1 MASNKLT
8 VSELDFDNI
17 KTNLKTFL
25 QGQSEFQDY
34 DFEGSGFAVLIDLL
48 AYNTHYLGFNANML
62 ANEMYLDSADIRKNI
77 VSLAKMLGYTPNSPR
92 APIANLAVRVNNVPS
107 TTTSITMAKG
117 TVFTTQVDNTSYQ
130 FVTNQSYTIQ
140 PTAGVYN
147 FSSVDIYEGTLVTFK
162 YTVDSNDVDQKF
174 VIPSDN
180 ADTSTLKVS
189 IQTSASDTTTEVYS
203 LATSLSELNNTSKVY
218 FLQEGENGRFEIYFG
233 DGILGKKPI
242 DGNIIN
248 LEYIV
253 TNKTESNGAS
263 SFTLSGDVGGF
274 SDVTLTT
281 NTNAANGSEAQT
293 KESIR
298 YNAPLQ
304 YTAQDRAVTSKD
316 YETIVKSVY
325 PNAQSVSAWGGE
337 DDETPQYGVVKIAIK
352 PISGSTLTTTTKE
365 SIKTQLRKYNV
376 VSVRPEIVDPETTN
390 ILLTSN
396 VKYNAATTTK
406 TSDTLKSDIITTL
419 TNYNTN
425 TLNQFDGVFRYSKIV
440 GLIDNTDTSIVSN
453 ITTLKIRKDF
463 TPLIGTSSKYDV
475 YFRNALYNPHSGH
488 NSSAGGILSSTG
500 FKIDGDADT
509 IYFLDD
515 DGQGAVRRY
524 SLSGSTRVYANNSQG
539 TITYST
545 GQVTIN
551 SLNVSV
557 VENIRGAASSVIE
570 LTVTPSSND
579 IVPVRDQILNIDTA
593 NSTITVEAD
602 TFVGGSSE
610 AGVGYTTS
618 TSYTGSSGSSY

>member
-34 DFEGSGFAVLIDLL
+34 DFEGSGFAILIDLL

-107 TTTSITMAKG
+107 TTTSITMSKG

-140 PTAGVYN
+140 PNAGVFN
-147 FSSVDIYEGTLVTFK
+147 FSSVNVYEGTLVTFK
-162 YTVDSNDVDQKF
+162 YTVDTDDVDQKF

-203 LATSLSELNNTSKVY
+203 LATSLSELNDSSKVY
-218 FLQEGENGRFEIYFG
+218 FLQEGENGRYEIYFG

-263 SFTLSGDVGGF
+263 SFVLSGDIDGF
-274 SDVTLTT
+274 SDVTITT

-325 PNAQSVSAWGGE
+325 ANAQSVSAWGGE

-352 PISGSTLTTTTKE
+352 PISGSTLTTSTKE

-376 VSVRPEIVDPETTN
+376 VSVRPEIVDPETTS

-396 VKYNAATTTK
+396 VKFNSQTTSK
-406 TSDTLKSDIITTL
+406 DSETLKSNIITTL
-419 TNYNTN
+419 SNYNTN
-425 TLNQFDGVFRYSKIV
+425 TLNQFDGVFRYSKIL

-453 ITTLKIRKDF
+453 ITTIKMRKDF
-463 TPLIGTSSKYDV
+463 TPTLTVSSKYNV
-475 YFRNALYNPHSGH
+475 YFRNALYNPHTGH

-500 FKIDGDADT
+500 FKIDGDT
-509 IYFLDD
+509 TNIYFLDD
-515 DGQGAVRRY
+515 DGNGNIRRY
-524 SLSGSTRVYANNSQG
+524 SLSGSVRTYANNTQG
-539 TITYST
+539 TIDYST
-545 GQVTIN
+545 GAITIN

-557 VENIRGAASSVIE
+557 VENIRGAASTVIE

-579 IVPVRDQILNIDTA
+579 VVPVRDQILNIDTA
-593 NSTITVEAD
+593 NSTITVESD
-602 TFVGGSSE
+602 SFVGGSAD

-618 TSYTGSSGSSY
+618 SSY

>member
-17 KTNLKTFL
+17 KTNLKSFM

-34 DFEGSGFAVLIDLL
+34 DFEGSGFAVLLDVL

-77 VSLAKMLGYTPNSPR
+77 VSLAKMIGYTPTSCR
-92 APIANLAVRVNNVPS
+92 ASNAELTVKVNNVPN
-107 TTTSITMAKG
+107 TTTSLTMDKG
-117 TVFTTQVDNTSYQ
+117 TVFTTSVDGQSYQ
-130 FVTNQSYTIQ
+130 FVTNQSYTVQ
-140 PTAGVYN
+140 PNSGVYQFAGVK
-147 FSSVDIYEGTLVTFK
+147 VYEGTLVTFK
-162 YTVDSNDVDQKF
+162 YTKDSSDPDQKF
-174 VIPSDN
+174 IIPSPN
-180 ADTSTLKVS
+180 ADTITLKVT
-189 IQTSASDTTTEVYS
+189 IQNSSSDSTQNVYT
-203 LATSLSELNNTSKVY
+203 LATGFTNLTDASKVY
-218 FLQEGENGRFEIYFG
+218 FLQENEEGKFEVYFG
-233 DGILGKKPI
+233 DGILGKSLS
-242 DGNIIN
+242 DGNIVI

-253 TNKTESNGAS
+253 TNKTEANGAS
-263 SFTLSGDVGGF
+263 SFALSGDIDGF
-274 SDVTLTT
+274 SNVTITT
-281 NTNAANGSEAQT
+281 TSNAANGSEAQT

-352 PISGSTLTTTTKE
+352 PISGSVLTTSTKE
-365 SIKTQLRKYNV
+365 TIKLQLRKYNV
-376 VSVRPEIVDPETTN
+376 VSVRPEIVDPETTS

-396 VKYNAATTTK
+396 VKYNEQTTAK
-406 TSDTLKSDIITTL
+406 TSDTLKANIISTL
-419 TNYNTN
+419 SNCNTN
-425 TLNQFDGVFRYSKIV
+425 TLNQFDGVFRYSKII

-453 ITTLKIRKDF
+453 ITTLKIRKEF
-463 TPLIGTSSKYDV
+463 TPTIGVSTRYDV
-475 YFRNALYNPHSGH
+475 YYRNSLYNPHSGH
-488 NSSAGGILSSTG
+488 NASAGGILTSTG
-500 FKIDGDADT
+500 FKIDGDTST
-509 IYFLDD
+509 IFFLDD
-515 DGQGAVRRY
+515 DGQGNVRRY
-524 SLSGSTRVYANNSQG
+524 SLSGSTRVYANSTQG
-539 TITYST
+539 TINYAT

-570 LTVTPSSND
+570 LTVIPSSND
-579 IVPVRDQILNIDTA
+579 VVPVRDQILNIDTA

-602 TFVGGSSE
+602 TFVGGSAD
-610 AGVGYTTS
+610 AGVGYTT
-618 TSYTGSSGSSY
+618 TSSY